1 MSKKLCRTKQLEQD
15 YNISIERHNYDG
27 YLVYEY
33 YSNLDKTDDL
43 YICEIGG
50 WLETLDEV
58 EENIK
63 EELDD
68 ILDYI
73 LNMKELLKEE
83 FYSEEE
89 QKKLLERFYSTYPRM
104 KKQEVTNNE

>member
-1 MSKKLCRTKQLEQD
+1 MKKISRTKQLEQD
-15 YNISIERHNYDG
+15 YNITIERHNYNG

-43 YICEIGG
+43 YICEMGG
-50 WLETLDEV
+50 WLETLDEL

-63 EELDD
+63 EELTD
-68 ILDYI
+68 ILEYI
-73 LNMKELLKEE
+73 NNMKECIKEE

-89 QKKLLERFYSTYPRM
+89 QQNLLKRFYSTYPTF
-104 KKQEVTNNE
+104 KVLEVKQSE